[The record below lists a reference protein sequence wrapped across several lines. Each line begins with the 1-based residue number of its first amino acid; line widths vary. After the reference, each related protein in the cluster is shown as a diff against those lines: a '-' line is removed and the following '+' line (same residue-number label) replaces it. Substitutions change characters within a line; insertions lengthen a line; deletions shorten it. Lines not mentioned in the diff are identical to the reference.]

1 MNFRQYKKIAKELL
15 KYKKLKNERLY
26 ESHYYYDNNPV
37 IVIFTKKEVRRI
49 LKLQKIFNRRID
61 YKKLN
66 RIGKYEKEKHIRII
80 EHLNRNNFEKKFK
93 EDKNEF
99 YFRGSKN
106 LCIGV
111 IE

>member
-15 KYKKLKNERLY
+15 KYKKLKNKRLY
-26 ESHYYYDNNPV
+26 ETVYFDNEPV
-37 IVIFTKKEVRRI
+37 IVIFTEKEFRRI
-49 LKLQKIFNRRID
+49 VKLQKIFYRRID

-66 RIGKYEKEKHIRII
+66 RIGKYEKEKHRRII

-106 LCIGV
+106 LCVGV

>member
-1 MNFRQYKKIAKELL
+1 MNFRQYKKICKELV
-15 KYKKLKNERLY
+15 KFKKLKNKRLY
-26 ESHYYYDNNPV
+26 ETVYYDDNPV
-37 IVIFTKKEVRRI
+37 IVIFTEKEFRRI
-49 LKLQKIFNRRID
+49 VKLQKIFYRRKD

-66 RIGKYEKEKHIRII
+66 RIGKYEKEKHRRIN
-80 EHLNRNNFEKKFK
+80 EHLNRNKK

-106 LCIGV
+106 LCVGV